1 MTKLD
6 KELIE
11 SKIAKLREYL
21 TRLENINLTSKEEF
35 IEDVDVQD
43 LLVFRL
49 VRCVELAI
57 DIATH
62 IIASMKLP
70 RKESTKEIF
79 LLLGERRILSK
90 STAEAMSKA
99 AGFRN
104 LAVHEYD
111 TEEFN
116 VVQVFKDYKND
127 IKDLKAFSNEV
138 SSFLRKK

>member
-1 MTKLD
+1 MTKFD
-6 KELIE
+6 RELIE
-11 SKIAKLREYL
+11 LKINKLKEYIN
-21 TRLENINLTSKEEF
+21 RLENLDIPTEEKFKED
-35 IEDVDVQD
+35 IDIQD

-57 DIATH
+57 DITTH
-62 IIASMKLP
+62 IVASLKFP

-79 LLLGERRILSK
+79 LLLGEKKILSK

-116 VVQVFKDYKND
+116 ISQVFKDYKKD
-127 IKDLKAFSNEV
+127 IKDLKRFSKEV
-138 SSFLRKK
+138 GEFIFRR